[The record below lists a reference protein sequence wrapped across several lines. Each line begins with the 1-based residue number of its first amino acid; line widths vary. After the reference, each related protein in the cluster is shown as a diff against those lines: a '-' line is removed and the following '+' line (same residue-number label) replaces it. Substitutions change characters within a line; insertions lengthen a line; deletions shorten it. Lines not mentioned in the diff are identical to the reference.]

1 MCNDLQKYN
10 LKTQEKNAHYI
21 SPENRT
27 FNILDEDYNDEKFV
41 KNIFKYINRDG
52 IYRLKLITIDN
63 INSLIQK
70 IIYQKKNHSYSLS
83 EIMTF
88 KPTNQNKFNLQI
100 NIGYLFLSDQ
110 FFKDY
115 YNYYDFCL
123 KISESKID
131 SVVDII
137 ERNTLESKFL
147 NGKLFQNVL
156 LYDETLQAI
165 QI

>member
-1 MCNDLQKYN
+1 
-10 LKTQEKNAHYI
+10 
-21 SPENRT
+21 
-27 FNILDEDYNDEKFV
+27 
-41 KNIFKYINRDG
+41 
-52 IYRLKLITIDN
+52 
-63 INSLIQK
+63 
-70 IIYQKKNHSYSLS
+70 
-83 EIMTF
+83 MTF

-156 LYDETLQAI
+156 LYDETL
-165 QI
+165 